1 MQLTVTA
8 AGLAALIAAQNNG
21 TNAVLVSEIGLTGA
35 AFDPESASSLPTE
48 IKRITTFAGEAVSND
63 TIHVNIADDSGDS
76 YNLRGFALYL
86 DDGTVFALYGQ
97 PVPTTIIEKAGA
109 ATMLLSCDVRFAQID
124 ATEITFGDSTW
135 TNPPASETVQG
146 VSRRATVLQ
155 AVAGNSTD
163 TTMTPQGDKAA
174 LDGRLGAGAPTAF
187 VKALLNL
194 ATAALF
200 RTAIGIKDV
209 ATLNM
214 GTGGGID
221 ADMLDGKHAAEFAT
235 AAHSH
240 SIANIMGLQSALDAK
255 AATGHSHSI
264 GNIMGLQSAL
274 DAKAPSA
281 SPELTGTP
289 VAPTAAPGTNTT
301 QLATTE
307 FVQAAIAAALANYL
321 PKNNPTFTGTMTGPN
336 YNKPV

>member
-21 TNAVLVSEIGLTGA
+21 TNAVQVAEIGLTAA
-35 AFDPESASSLPTE
+35 AFDPESASALPAE

-63 TIHVNIADDSGDS
+63 TIHVNIADDSNDT
-76 YNLRGFALYL
+76 YTLRGFALYL

-97 PVPTTIIEKAGA
+97 PVATTIIEKAGA

-135 TNPPASETVQG
+135 TNPPASETVLG

-163 TTMTPQGDKAA
+163 TTMTPEGDKAA
-174 LDGRLGAGAPTAF
+174 LDGRLGAGAPAAF
-187 VKALLNL
+187 VKALLNI

-200 RTAIGIKDV
+200 RAAIGVKDV

-214 GTGGGID
+214 GSNGGID
-221 ADMLDGKHAAEFAT
+221 ADLLDGKHAVEFAST
-235 AAHSH
+235 AHSH
-240 SIANIMGLQSALDAK
+240 AIANITGLQGALDGK
-255 AATGHSHSI
+255 AASAHSHAI
-264 GNIMGLQSAL
+264 ANVTGLLVAL
-274 DAKAPSA
+274 DAKAPSI
-281 SPELTGTP
+281 SPQLTGTP
-289 VAPTAAPGTNTT
+289 IAPTAAPGTNTT

-307 FVQAAIAAALANYL
+307 FVQAAIAAALASYL

>member
-1 MQLTVTA
+1 MQLIVTA
-8 AGLAALIAAQNNG
+8 AGLAALIAAQNDG
-21 TNAVLVSEIGLTGA
+21 TNAVLVSEIGLTAA
-35 AFDPESASSLPTE
+35 AFDPESASALPAE

-63 TIHVNIADDSGDS
+63 TIHVNIADDSSDT
-76 YNLRGFALYL
+76 YTLRGFALYL
-86 DDGTVFALYGQ
+86 DDGTAFALYGQ
-97 PVPTTIIEKAGA
+97 PVATTIIEKAGA

-135 TNPPASETVQG
+135 TNPPATETVLG

-163 TTMTPQGDKAA
+163 TTMTPKGDKAA
-174 LDGRLGAGAPTAF
+174 LDGRLGEASPSAF

-194 ATAALF
+194 ATAGLF
-200 RTAIGIKDV
+200 RTAIGLKEV

-214 GTGGGID
+214 GSNNGID
-221 ADMLDGKHAAEFAT
+221 ADMLDGKHASEFAA

-240 SIANIMGLQSALDAK
+240 AVGSISGLQLALDGK
-255 AATGHSHSI
+255 APSVHTHAISNVT
-264 GNIMGLQSAL
+264 GLQIAL

-281 SPELTGTP
+281 SPQLTGTP
-289 VAPTAAPGTNTT
+289 TAPTASPGTNTT

-321 PKNNPTFTGTMTGPN
+321 TKHNPTFTGTMTGPN

>member
-1 MQLTVTA
+1 M
-8 AGLAALIAAQNNG
+8 
-21 TNAVLVSEIGLTGA
+21 
-35 AFDPESASSLPTE
+35 
-48 IKRITTFAGEAVSND
+48 
-63 TIHVNIADDSGDS
+63 
-76 YNLRGFALYL
+76 
-86 DDGTVFALYGQ
+86 FALYGQ